1 MDILCNCKFHKFF
14 SSTTEISIY
23 KTMLIL
29 SRKII
34 ATALLQSHSDIT
46 QISNAFRNYWEGR
59 FFELLKA
66 VTPGLY
72 SSTFST
78 WVLEL
83 VCFDHTYLFFVGW
96 FSIFRSQYLPRRIIL
111 GMPLLSLAVM
121 SEVCLDN
128 CGCVTTS
135 FKLFMFLVSTIA
147 VLD

>member
-78 WVLEL
+78 
-83 VCFDHTYLFFVGW
+83 
-96 FSIFRSQYLPRRIIL
+96 
-111 GMPLLSLAVM
+111 
-121 SEVCLDN
+121 
-128 CGCVTTS
+128 
-135 FKLFMFLVSTIA
+135 
-147 VLD
+147 